1 MGRVSEPRA
10 FESEELLREA
20 LDEAAQADVGD
31 LVEEP
36 WGSAALAA
44 AQQVADEQPSPE
56 LVELARA
63 ALERVAANSELR
75 GVVEDEDAWLARI
88 GGLRDRLGVA

>member
-1 MGRVSEPRA
+1 MSEPRP

-20 LDEAAQADVGD
+20 LEEVADADVGD
-31 LVEEP
+31 RVEEP

-44 AQQVADEQPSPE
+44 ADERPSPE

-63 ALERVAANSELR
+63 ALERVAANSELLD
-75 GVVEDEDAWLARI
+75 VAEDEDAWLERMDTLRAR
-88 GGLRDRLGVA
+88 LT

>member
-1 MGRVSEPRA
+1 MSEPRP

-20 LDEAAQADVGD
+20 LEEVADADVGD
-31 LVEEP
+31 RVEEP

-44 AQQVADEQPSPE
+44 AQQVADERPSPE

-63 ALERVAANSELR
+63 ALERVAANSELLD
-75 GVVEDEDAWLARI
+75 VAEDEDAWLERMDTLRAR
-88 GGLRDRLGVA
+88 LT